1 MSETTTPIEL
11 LPKGQFYIT
20 KPDGKKIKGR
30 FSMNVLD
37 RFCEVKGIKNYLDL
51 LEKITSGMT
60 VGEYAEIILYA
71 IHDYFRGNE
80 QDCDYKTK
88 ADVSD
93 LIDEVFEGGI
103 ADEKFNQLIAHA
115 IGRVA
120 DIKKISAA
128 VDGLTAEQQQ
138 KKSNG

>member
-1 MSETTTPIEL
+1 MSETKETIEL
-11 LPKGQFYIT
+11 LPQGGQFFII
-20 KPDGKKIKGR
+20 KDGSKIKGR

-51 LEKITSGMT
+51 LEKITGGMS
-60 VGEYAEIILYA
+60 VGEYSELILFA
-71 IHDYFRGNE
+71 LQDYYRGKE
-80 QDCDYKTK
+80 DSCDYKNK

-93 LIDEVFEGGI
+93 LIDEVFPLGI

-120 DIKKISAA
+120 DVKKISAA
-128 VDGLTAEQQQ
+128 VDGLTADQQQ
-138 KKSNG
+138 KKSSD